1 MSPHQLLWNPITG
14 SDGCRAGD
22 ASDHAAAPPRSVM
35 NSRRFIRIPQSED
48 HILPHRRK
56 SVLCITAFWP
66 TRLPEWVN
74 MSRHGGAMGRPVYLQ
89 QRTYLMSVATVEC
102 HVWTGAPGDRRKVDG
117 ASPSR

>member
-48 HILPHRRK
+48 HTLPHRRK

-66 TRLPEWVN
+66 TRLPEWGH
-74 MSRHGGAMGRPVYLQ
+74 SRHSCHPGVSGSPQ
-89 QRTYLMSVATVEC
+89 ERTFGQCPRL
-102 HVWTGAPGDRRKVDG
+102 
-117 ASPSR
+117 

>member
-48 HILPHRRK
+48 HTLPHRRK

-66 TRLPEWVN
+66 TR
-74 MSRHGGAMGRPVYLQ
+74 SGMG
-89 QRTYLMSVATVEC
+89 SF
-102 HVWTGAPGDRRKVDG
+102 
-117 ASPSR
+117 ASFLPSRRVRFAPRADIRPMPAFMSTRPNSEDPTATG